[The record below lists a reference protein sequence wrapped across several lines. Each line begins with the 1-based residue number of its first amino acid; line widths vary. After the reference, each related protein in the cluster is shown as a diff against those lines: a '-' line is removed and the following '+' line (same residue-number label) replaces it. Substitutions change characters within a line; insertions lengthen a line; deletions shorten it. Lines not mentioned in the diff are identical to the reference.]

1 MACGRLGHP
10 MGQGMAS
17 TRSSTFPLAGAPRAR
32 CCAIDFPVERQP
44 ALLDLM
50 DPVLADAAEYFIGC
64 DVSPCVFEM
73 YWRLR
78 GMEKR

>member
-1 MACGRLGHP
+1 M
-10 MGQGMAS
+10 
-17 TRSSTFPLAGAPRAR
+17 R

-50 DPVLADAAEYFIGC
+50 APVVADAADYFIGC

-78 GMEKR
+78 GMEDALTGHGRRSGPGRRDVPALR